1 VFHVERL
8 WKRTGK
14 PEIFSWAVQSGK
26 GVGNKCRFFGP
37 SALREIRGSFVS
49 LGMTAESWELRDKVG
64 WSSIIDLPSAKD
76 SRDRA
81 DRSEASCDLGIPTSV
96 YRSLTVVFR
105 VT

>member
-1 VFHVERL
+1 
-8 WKRTGK
+8 
-14 PEIFSWAVQSGK
+14 
-26 GVGNKCRFFGP
+26 
-37 SALREIRGSFVS
+37 
-49 LGMTAESWELRDKVG
+49 MTAESWELRDKVG